1 MVGDARPKNFGFFK
15 KDMGHF
21 IPFKKRYKWRCLVLE
36 FIGLGF
42 LFFFFTMMN
51 ASPGGLVKD

>member
-1 MVGDARPKNFGFFK
+1 MVGDARPKNFGFLK

-42 LFFFFTMMN
+42 LFF
-51 ASPGGLVKD
+51 LR